1 MFFNTSDNSIEN
13 IRTGGKIM
21 SYSDAMRYANE
32 VERGV
37 EMEIYR
43 REMEQQEYEEELS

>member
-1 MFFNTSDNSIEN
+1 
-13 IRTGGKIM
+13 M

-43 REMEQQEYEEELS
+43 REMEQQEYETWLFSFIIR